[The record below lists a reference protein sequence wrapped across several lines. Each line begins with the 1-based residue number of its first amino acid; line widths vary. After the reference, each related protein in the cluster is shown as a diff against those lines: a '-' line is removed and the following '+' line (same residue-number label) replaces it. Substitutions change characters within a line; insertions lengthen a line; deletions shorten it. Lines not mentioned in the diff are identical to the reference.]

1 MVVLRASEWAL
12 KRFVKFIL
20 KRTLSKIIG
29 NNDGSAR
36 ESLASIDIALSEG
49 ILELKDVELN
59 TIFVRDA
66 LFSSFINSE
75 DGSENDSISIAS
87 AKCGKI
93 KIKIPWNSLYS
104 DRCELL
110 IEDVAVLVVRRSARG
125 GESAEGGEMKK
136 KHPERIR
143 KDKTLL
149 HIYDNNDL
157 YSHSVNVKEIERAQ
171 KLNKDEDDDVVKGVG
186 EGDASEEDEK
196 TTEPGAVMKAIKR
209 LVRGALLSV
218 RNISFDF
225 DTFCN
230 NNVDEKSIVS
240 LLIESGAYV
249 HDGQAVVNMRSVELR
264 VGEHVVLSPFHAQLS
279 KREDE
284 SEHSTYALSIE
295 NSIHASL
302 TERTVHAFSQLC
314 EKSNEKGDATGD
326 SEAIENLV
334 KEEERESGEKEKCF
348 VEDSRMNA
356 LNKSFLDCILE
367 VKKRNRTG
375 KVGDKNGNE
384 HSFVVDDDDGDDEFY
399 DCESSEHSN
408 DLDIEKFTRSVISSF
423 YEESVSRVQSQAD
436 SIIVPSS
443 TYCIAFG
450 SDSKMS
456 ME

>member
-75 DGSENDSISIAS
+75 DGNDENDSISIAS

-143 KDKTLL
+143 NDKTLI

-171 KLNKDEDDDVVKGVG
+171 KLNKDEDYDVVK
-186 EGDASEEDEK
+186 
-196 TTEPGAVMKAIKR
+196 
-209 LVRGALLSV
+209 
-218 RNISFDF
+218 
-225 DTFCN
+225 
-230 NNVDEKSIVS
+230 
-240 LLIESGAYV
+240 
-249 HDGQAVVNMRSVELR
+249 
-264 VGEHVVLSPFHAQLS
+264 
-279 KREDE
+279 
-284 SEHSTYALSIE
+284 
-295 NSIHASL
+295 
-302 TERTVHAFSQLC
+302 
-314 EKSNEKGDATGD
+314 
-326 SEAIENLV
+326 
-334 KEEERESGEKEKCF
+334 
-348 VEDSRMNA
+348 
-356 LNKSFLDCILE
+356 
-367 VKKRNRTG
+367 
-375 KVGDKNGNE
+375 
-384 HSFVVDDDDGDDEFY
+384 
-399 DCESSEHSN
+399 
-408 DLDIEKFTRSVISSF
+408 
-423 YEESVSRVQSQAD
+423 
-436 SIIVPSS
+436 
-443 TYCIAFG
+443 
-450 SDSKMS
+450 
-456 ME
+456 